1 MGQNISHLLFW
12 LWGEKGH
19 EECLQLLLANSP
31 SVVLVKDAMGNN
43 ILHASCNLQVPLST
57 FQLVVDVVSSA
68 ALSKAALSRNAL
80 GETPLHIACKHGRI
94 ALVDAFLSSLNFS
107 LLAKVL
113 VVQDQQAQTPFLA
126 AVGSGSAD
134 VVMGLLMWRGNNHE
148 SISSKNAKC
157 PLAWAVRTRNVD
169 TVLLL
174 LVTNHISSGDSNKTR
189 RHNISVLCRSD
200 SVNDVAKIRMP
211 NDEELRS
218 FRESIK
224 SKYPSLKRVWGS
236 MDGLKLLLERAGDCD
251 TQNMF
256 YNGWTHDHYVSCLFL
271 FSPDG
276 LVRACY
282 LNAPGCWHDSTNALN
297 SKIYDKVDD
306 VYQRTR
312 CKVVVDSAFSATK
325 RPSLI
330 KSHQTNFDRLGNTRQ
345 KDQIH
350 RDATSVRQLSEWGM
364 RGFQGSFP
372 RLNDRMIYEENGEI
386 YRLKRF

>member
-1 MGQNISHLLFW
+1 VSPIELAVALDRPHLLRQ
-12 LWGEKGH
+12 LLKSKTTTYQTDGTEHLPPPLLAVEKGH

-80 GETPLHIACKHGRI
+80 ACKHGRI
-94 ALVDAFLSSLNFS
+94 ALDDAFLSSLNFS

-236 MDGLKLLLERAGDCD
+236 MDGLKLLL
-251 TQNMF
+251 
-256 YNGWTHDHYVSCLFL
+256 
-271 FSPDG
+271 P
-276 LVRACY
+276 
-282 LNAPGCWHDSTNALN
+282 
-297 SKIYDKVDD
+297 
-306 VYQRTR
+306 
-312 CKVVVDSAFSATK
+312 
-325 RPSLI
+325 PSL
-330 KSHQTNFDRLGNTRQ
+330 QTVLSGHATLMRL
-345 KDQIH
+345 
-350 RDATSVRQLSEWGM
+350 AVGM
-364 RGFQGSFP
+364 IQP
-372 RLNDRMIYEENGEI
+372 MP
-386 YRLKRF
+386 

>member
-1 MGQNISHLLFW
+1 MFL
-12 LWGEKGH
+12 
-19 EECLQLLLANSP
+19 
-31 SVVLVKDAMGNN
+31 
-43 ILHASCNLQVPLST
+43 
-57 FQLVVDVVSSA
+57 VSS
-68 ALSKAALSRNAL
+68 S
-80 GETPLHIACKHGRI
+80 
-94 ALVDAFLSSLNFS
+94 
-107 LLAKVL
+107 
-113 VVQDQQAQTPFLA
+113 
-126 AVGSGSAD
+126 
-134 VVMGLLMWRGNNHE
+134 
-148 SISSKNAKC
+148 
-157 PLAWAVRTRNVD
+157 
-169 TVLLL
+169 
-174 LVTNHISSGDSNKTR
+174 
-189 RHNISVLCRSD
+189 
-200 SVNDVAKIRMP
+200 
-211 NDEELRS
+211 
-218 FRESIK
+218 
-224 SKYPSLKRVWGS
+224 
-236 MDGLKLLLERAGDCD
+236 
-251 TQNMF
+251 
-256 YNGWTHDHYVSCLFL
+256 

-372 RLNDRMIYEENGEI
+372 RLNDRMIYEETGEI